1 MVSSRLVARLLP
13 AIGLLLALPGLAGA
27 QCTSPKCTDVDAV
40 TNVRAVVAAAC
51 DCSGAKNHKQYVK
64 CAKQVLKSSIAD
76 GTLQRECKGSIM
88 GCESHSTC
96 GKKASICCVKSPK
109 GKVKALA
116 VKGSTCPS
124 SGALCD
130 HPGSLADACTVDGAC
145 TRRQGI
151 RSFKSVQRVLTSSCA
166 LSSCH
171 STLARQ
177 GALVLESEDVS
188 YKSLVNH
195 PAALPEAAGRLRVKP
210 GDPDGSFLIQ
220 KLRGQGP
227 GLAMPNSG
235 VALPDPVVQ
244 MIADWIQRGA
254 KTTAEECA
262 SPTPGAQSLCDDDPT
277 VGGDYH
283 WEPLPALDPP
293 APTDGFQMH
302 VPPRNVDPGKEWE
315 TCYAFRPG
323 RDMVSTTAGS
333 KVFSWT
339 DIATSVGLPSGLPV
353 IRQQVYRM
361 HPGSHHLLLYA
372 YFGPHPEVYPQGFFP
387 CVAAN
392 CINDADCPPDAGQF
406 TIPIGGTQV
415 AGTKYE
421 VDYPEGVGVPTLT
434 DQTVLIVNP
443 HFTNPFQ
450 PPQETYGE
458 AWLNLS
464 FYKPGEFKAVLD
476 GIFAINFADLF
487 VEPYQTRTISRIWQ
501 PKSILG
507 GALTDAAIFQLFGHM
522 HKRATDFQIDYVR
535 GGQCSVNRCSRD
547 YWKACTS
554 DADCSNGG
562 GSCGPSPC
570 GRDSDCPTSGTCVR
584 VPGAEDT
591 TIYDTTQWDLAPIM
605 DFQKPYFLVN
615 HDEGLRWTC
624 THTNGIQ
631 GDPTHPPK
639 LCAQGCAAC
648 GYDAASNTCIFTRGV
663 DLGIDTAPRTYNIGD
678 PMPLVF
684 GQLADDDMCNMFGYF
699 IHQSDLSKL
708 P

>member
-1 MVSSRLVARLLP
+1 MADPVCYRGDMVVYPRLALALGLLASLP
-13 AIGLLLALPGLAGA
+13 ALARA

-51 DCSGAKNHKQYVK
+51 DCSGAKNHIQYVK
-64 CAKQVLKSSIAD
+64 CAKQVLKSAIAG
-76 GTLQRECKGSIM
+76 GTLQRQCKGSIM
-88 GCESHSTC
+88 QCESHSTC

-109 GKVKALA
+109 GKVKALT
-116 VKGSTCPS
+116 VKGSACPS

-130 HPGSLADACTVDGAC
+130 HPGSLADACTTDGAC

-151 RSFKSVQRVLTSSCA
+151 RSFKSVQQVLGTSCA
-166 LSSCH
+166 LPSCH
-171 STLARQ
+171 STIARQ
-177 GALVLESEDVS
+177 GGLVLESEDVS

-195 PAALPEAAGRLRVKP
+195 PAELTEAAGRLRVKP
-210 GDPDGSFLIQ
+210 GDPDNSFLIQ

-235 VALPDPVVQ
+235 VPLPDPIIQ

-262 SPTPGAQSLCDDDPT
+262 SPSPGAQSLCDDDPT

-293 APTDGFQMH
+293 APTDGIQLH

-315 TCYAFRPG
+315 MCYAFRPG
-323 RDMVSTTAGS
+323 RDMVTTTAGS
-333 KVFSWT
+333 EVFSWT
-339 DIATSVGLPSGLPV
+339 GIASAVGLPSGLPV

-372 YFGPHPEVYPQGFFP
+372 YFGAHPEVYPQGYFP

-392 CINDADCPPDAGQF
+392 CINDSDCPSDSGQF

-421 VDYPEGVGVPTLT
+421 VDYPEGVGIPTLT
-434 DQTVLIVNP
+434 DSTVLIVNP

-476 GIFAINFADLF
+476 GIFAINFSDLF
-487 VEPYQTRTISRIWQ
+487 VEPYQTRTISRIWT
-501 PKSILG
+501 PRSILG
-507 GALTDAAIFQLFGHM
+507 GGATDAAIFQLFGHM
-522 HKRATDFQIDYVR
+522 HKRATEFQIDYVR
-535 GGQCSVNRCSRD
+535 GGSCSTDGKV
-547 YWKACTS
+547 
-554 DADCSNGG
+554 
-562 GSCGPSPC
+562 C
-570 GRDSDCPTSGTCVR
+570 GRDSDCKSGQTCVR

-591 TIYDTTQWDLAPIM
+591 TIYYTTEWDLAPIM
-605 DFQKPYFLVN
+605 NFQKPYFLVN

-631 GDPTHPPK
+631 GDPAHPPK
-639 LCAQGCAAC
+639 ECAPGCAAC

-663 DLGIDTAPRTYNIGD
+663 ELGFDTAPRTYNVGD